1 MVYMRFRKCL
11 AVLIG
16 LALTATGLWAA
27 GEEEGST
34 AAAADK
40 KYVTDP
46 TTGKVVVAPQYGGT
60 ITYALS
66 TDLPGPDTVL
76 TGGAAAHSAGPV
88 VEKLGA
94 ADWAAPRDKF
104 SFNIYELNIPANTK
118 GVLAESW
125 SQPDPLT
132 YIIKVRQGVH
142 WHDKAPMNGREL
154 TAQDVEYNFHR
165 MVGIGSGFT
174 EKSPMAYS
182 FQAGEFESITATDQ
196 STVVFKMNKP
206 RLSALAS
213 ILDDWS
219 AWIYPP
225 EVIKEHGDVSDW
237 RNLVGT
243 GPMMM
248 TDWTKGSS
256 RTYERNPDYWGYDEK
271 YPENRLPYIDRLR
284 GLVMP
289 EVATRTAAL
298 RTGQVDYVGALG
310 LTSLRNLDQVES
322 LQRTNPE
329 IVISSYTFRND
340 GAVGLNVQIESF
352 DDIRVRKAMQMAI
365 NIEEINNS
373 YFGGLGDTTPQ
384 GKISRSY
391 AGVVTQ
397 FEDWPEDVK
406 KVFDYDPEGA
416 EALLDE
422 AGYPRG
428 ADGIRFKTKFLHL
441 ERYDL
446 NYTQLITS
454 YWNKIGIDVDIE
466 VLPFAGFA
474 AKRTDK
480 DHEMIS
486 SELAN
491 YGDPISY
498 MRSYSNHP
506 SNPYGAD
513 SNVNDPVYDAMLEA
527 AEAATTIEEQHRLVR
542 ELNQYG
548 IEKFW
553 MIWTPNGPQFNA
565 IKPWIMGFNNEN
577 WMGNGQVL
585 VVFTR
590 LWIDQDLKTEMGY

>member
-1 MVYMRFRKCL
+1 MTKILFRMTFAIAL
-11 AVLIG
+11 VLVM
-16 LALTATGLWAA
+16 AATGLWAGGA
-27 GEEEGST
+27 EEAP

-40 KYVTDP
+40 EMVTDP
-46 TTGKVVVAPQYGGT
+46 TTGKVVVAPRYGGT

-340 GAVGLNVQIESF
+340 GAVSLNVQIESF

-454 YWNKIGIDVDIE
+454 YWNEIGIDVVDIE

>member
-1 MVYMRFRKCL
+1 MKIFFTRTF
-11 AVLIG
+11 AVALV
-16 LALTATGLWAA
+16 LVLTATGLWAA
-27 GEEEGST
+27 GAEEAP

-40 KYVTDP
+40 QYVTDP

-454 YWNKIGIDVDIE
+454 YWNEIGIDVVDIE

>member
-46 TTGKVVVAPQYGGT
+46 TTGKVVTAPQYGGT
-60 ITYALS
+60 ITYALAA
-66 TDLPGPDTVL
+66 DIPGPDTVIS
-76 TGGAAAHSAGPV
+76 GGSATFSAGAV

-118 GVLAESW
+118 AVLAESW

-174 EKSPMAYS
+174 EKSPKAYS

-196 STVVFKMNKP
+196 STVVFKMNEP

-248 TDWTKGSS
+248 TDWTKDSS
-256 RTYERNPDYWGYDEK
+256 RTWDKNPDYWGYDEK
-271 YPENRLPYIDRLR
+271 YPENRLPYVDTVKGSDYARS
-284 GLVMP
+284 GN
-289 EVATRTAAL
+289 T
-298 RTGQVDYVGALG
+298 TGG
-310 LTSLRNLDQVES
+310 
-322 LQRTNPE
+322 
-329 IVISSYTFRND
+329 
-340 GAVGLNVQIESF
+340 
-352 DDIRVRKAMQMAI
+352 
-365 NIEEINNS
+365 
-373 YFGGLGDTTPQ
+373 
-384 GKISRSY
+384 
-391 AGVVTQ
+391 
-397 FEDWPEDVK
+397 
-406 KVFDYDPEGA
+406 
-416 EALLDE
+416 
-422 AGYPRG
+422 
-428 ADGIRFKTKFLHL
+428 
-441 ERYDL
+441 
-446 NYTQLITS
+446 
-454 YWNKIGIDVDIE
+454 
-466 VLPFAGFA
+466 
-474 AKRTDK
+474 
-480 DHEMIS
+480 
-486 SELAN
+486 
-491 YGDPISY
+491 
-498 MRSYSNHP
+498 
-506 SNPYGAD
+506 
-513 SNVNDPVYDAMLEA
+513 
-527 AEAATTIEEQHRLVR
+527 
-542 ELNQYG
+542 
-548 IEKFW
+548 
-553 MIWTPNGPQFNA
+553 NA
-565 IKPWIMGFNNEN
+565 HG
-577 WMGNGQVL
+577 
-585 VVFTR
+585 
-590 LWIDQDLKTEMGY
+590 

>member
-60 ITYALS
+60 ITYALAA
-66 TDLPGPDTVL
+66 DIPGPDTVIS
-76 TGGAAAHSAGPV
+76 GGSATFSAGAV
-88 VEKLGA
+88 VEKLGV

-104 SFNIYELNIPANTK
+104 SFNIYELNVPSNTK

-174 EKSPMAYS
+174 EKSPKAYS
-182 FQAGEFESITATDQ
+182 FRAGEFESITATDQ
-196 STVVFKMNKP
+196 STVVFKMNEP

-225 EVIKEHGDVSDW
+225 EVIKEHGDVGDW

-248 TDWTKGSS
+248 TDWTKDSS
-256 RTYERNPDYWGYDEK
+256 RTWDKNPDYWGYDEK

-284 GLVMP
+284 ALVMP

-310 LTSLRNLDQVES
+310 NAQLRNFDQVES

-329 IVISSYTFRND
+329 IVISSFTFRND
-340 GAVGLNVQIESF
+340 GAVGLNVQIEPF

-365 NIEEINNS
+365 NLEEINNS
-373 YFGGLGDTTPQ
+373 YFGGFGDTTPQ
-384 GKISRSY
+384 GKVSRSY
-391 AGVVTQ
+391 AQAVTQ

-406 KVFDYDPEGA
+406 KA
-416 EALLDE
+416 
-422 AGYPRG
+422 
-428 ADGIRFKTKFLHL
+428 
-441 ERYDL
+441 
-446 NYTQLITS
+446 
-454 YWNKIGIDVDIE
+454 
-466 VLPFAGFA
+466 FA
-474 AKRTDK
+474 
-480 DHEMIS
+480 
-486 SELAN
+486 
-491 YGDPISY
+491 
-498 MRSYSNHP
+498 
-506 SNPYGAD
+506 
-513 SNVNDPVYDAMLEA
+513 
-527 AEAATTIEEQHRLVR
+527 
-542 ELNQYG
+542 
-548 IEKFW
+548 
-553 MIWTPNGPQFNA
+553 
-565 IKPWIMGFNNEN
+565 
-577 WMGNGQVL
+577 
-585 VVFTR
+585 
-590 LWIDQDLKTEMGY
+590 

>member
-1 MVYMRFRKCL
+1 MKIFFTPTF
-11 AVLIG
+11 AVALVMI
-16 LALTATGLWAA
+16 LTATGLWAA
-27 GEEEGST
+27 GAEEAP
-34 AAAADK
+34 AAAPDK
-40 KYVTDP
+40 EMVTDP
-46 TTGKVVVAPQYGGT
+46 STGKVVVAPQYGGT
-60 ITYALS
+60 ITYALAA
-66 TDLPGPDTVL
+66 DIPGPDTVIS
-76 TGGAAAHSAGPV
+76 GGSATFSAGAV
-88 VEKLGA
+88 VEKLGV

-104 SFNIYELNIPANTK
+104 SFNIYELNIPSNTK

-174 EKSPMAYS
+174 EKSPKAYS
-182 FQAGEFESITATDQ
+182 FRAGEFESITATDQ
-196 STVVFKMNKP
+196 STVVFKMNEP

-225 EVIKEHGDVSDW
+225 EVIKEHGDVGDW

-248 TDWTKGSS
+248 TDWTKDSS
-256 RTYERNPDYWGYDEK
+256 RTWDKNPDYWGYDEK

-284 GLVMP
+284 ALVMP

-310 LTSLRNLDQVES
+310 NAQLRNLDQVES
-322 LQRTNPE
+322 LQRTDPE
-329 IVISSYTFRND
+329 IVISSFTFRND
-340 GAVGLNVQIESF
+340 GAVGLNVQIEPF

-365 NIEEINNS
+365 NLEEINNS
-373 YFGGLGDTTPQ
+373 YFGGFGDTTPQ
-384 GKISRSY
+384 GKVSRSY
-391 AGVVTQ
+391 AQAVTQ

-406 KVFDYDPEGA
+406 KAFDYDPEGA

-422 AGYPRG
+422 AGYPRD
-428 ADGIRFKTKFLHL
+428 ADGIRFETRFLHL

-454 YWNKIGIDVDIE
+454 YWDAIGIDVVDIE
-466 VLPFAGFA
+466 VLPGPAFG
-474 AKRTDK
+474 AKRTAK
-480 DHEMIS
+480 DHELLNH
-486 SELAN
+486 ELAN
-491 YGDPISY
+491 FGDPINY
-498 MRSYSNHP
+498 MRSYSTRP

-513 SNVNDPVYDAMLEA
+513 SNVNDPDYEAMLEA
-527 AEAATTIEEQHRLVR
+527 AEAATTIEEQYRLVR
-542 ELNQYG
+542 ELNQHG
-548 IEKFW
+548 IEEFW

-565 IKPWIMGFNNEN
+565 IQPWIIGFNNEN
-577 WMGNGQVL
+577 WMGNGQTHG
-585 VVFTR
+585 VFLR